1 MKLFLS
7 GAAMVLCIT
16 CLAQVNNQPFL
27 QKQSSVKISK
37 PIQQKQVKKPYT
49 QQLANGNTVILLPR
63 DNMPCIIPRPEAYT
77 PNSGS
82 SLKNKNWGAPIP
94 NPGKE
99 LFLHNKLMPPS
110 TDSLTIKQ

>member
-37 PIQQKQVKKPYT
+37 PVQHKQGKKPYL

-77 PNSGS
+77 PNRGN
-82 SLKNKNWGAPIP
+82 SLKNKNRVTPIP
-94 NPGKE
+94 NPVKE
-99 LFLHNKLMPPS
+99 LSPITN
-110 TDSLTIKQ
+110 